1 MSETV
6 TARVIVLGRV
16 QGVFYRQTTKDK
28 ASSLGLTGWVK
39 NERDGSVCFEAS
51 GPRDKVSELIA
62 WSRKGPP
69 SARVDD
75 VKIEWLENESSQ
87 SSKFEIV
94 R

>member
-1 MSETV
+1 MSDTV
-6 TARVIVLGRV
+6 TARVIVIGRV
-16 QGVFYRQTTKDK
+16 QGVFYRQTTQDK
-28 ASSLGLTGWVK
+28 AASLGLTGWVR
-39 NERDGSVCFEAS
+39 NQEDGSVAFQAT
-51 GPRDKVSELIA
+51 GPKERVTQLIE

-75 VKIEWLENESSQ
+75 VRVEWLEETSAE

>member
-1 MSETV
+1 MSDTV
-6 TARVIVLGRV
+6 TARVHVKGRV

-28 ASSLGLTGWVK
+28 AVILGLRGWVR
-39 NERDGSVCFEAS
+39 NEPDGSVCFEATGVKTS
-51 GPRDKVSELIA
+51 VEALIE

-75 VKIEWLENESSQ
+75 VSVQWLESPSAE